1 MCPGSKAEKSGTKN
15 VQSRQ
20 CAWQRKGERFNP
32 KMQFKRVGGVVGD
45 LPHVSLPSKSLF
57 GAQAVVASACVTK
70 QKTRS
75 GMQSRFFEV
84 LLKEDRD
91 MGGARG

>member
-1 MCPGSKAEKSGTKN
+1 M
-15 VQSRQ
+15 
-20 CAWQRKGERFNP
+20 
-32 KMQFKRVGGVVGD
+32 GD
-45 LPHVSLPSKSLF
+45 LLHVSLTSESLF

-75 GMQSRFFEV
+75 GMQSRFFEG

>member
-1 MCPGSKAEKSGTKN
+1 M
-15 VQSRQ
+15 
-20 CAWQRKGERFNP
+20 
-32 KMQFKRVGGVVGD
+32 VGD
-45 LPHVSLPSKSLF
+45 LPHVSLTSKSLF

-75 GMQSRFFEV
+75 GMQSRFFEG

-91 MGGARG
+91 MGGASG